1 MSNIELFIV
10 SILRALT
17 EVALLALLGQGAVSF
32 LAGARRAT
40 NPIYQ
45 LFQIITKPALR
56 MVRFVTPQVIID
68 KHLPFIA
75 FFLLFWLWI
84 LLAYVKRV
92 LCGIEGLACIA
103 S

>member
-1 MSNIELFIV
+1 MSNPDLFFLSV
-10 SILRALT
+10 VRALV
-17 EVALLALLGQGAVSF
+17 EVALLALLGQGVVAL

-45 LFQIITKPALR
+45 LFAAVTRPAIR
-56 MVRFVTPQVIID
+56 VVRFVTPKPILDRHV
-68 KHLPFIA
+68 PFVA

-84 LLAYVKRV
+84 FLAWAKRLLA
-92 LCGIEGLACIA
+92 